1 MTTVKYR
8 LLACSRRSDRG
19 DGAKIEM
26 RAEKKGQG
34 GEVGVRARVSFSL
47 PLLPLFLLIFSRPLT
62 SPRTPLSG
70 RL

>member
-8 LLACSRRSDRG
+8 LLTCSRRSDRG

-47 PLLPLFLLIFSRPLT
+47 PLFLLIFSRPLT